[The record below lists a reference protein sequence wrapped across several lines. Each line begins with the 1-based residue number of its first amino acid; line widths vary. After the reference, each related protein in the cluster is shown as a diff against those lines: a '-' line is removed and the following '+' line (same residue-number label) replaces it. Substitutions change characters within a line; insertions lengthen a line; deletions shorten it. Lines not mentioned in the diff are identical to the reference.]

1 MQSRLASREDVT
13 MANPRH
19 ELGLR
24 AETAVSRWLEQSG
37 WRIIARRFRCS
48 LGGEVD
54 LIAIDPASVM
64 VAVEV
69 RARRSGRTG
78 IGSETIDGE
87 RLAHIGHSLATYA
100 ARADEPH
107 VGLRIDL
114 VILVPRAA
122 DGGWT
127 ARRMPDVGGW

>member
-1 MQSRLASREDVT
+1 

-19 ELGLR
+19 ELGVE
-24 AETAVSRWLEQSG
+24 AETAVGQWLEQSG
-37 WRIIARRFRCS
+37 WRIIARRFRSS

-69 RARRSGRTG
+69 RARRTGRTG

-87 RLAHIGHSLATYA
+87 RLGRIGRSLATYA
-100 ARADEPH
+100 ARANGRH

-114 VILVPRAA
+114 VLLVPRSAPA
-122 DGGWT
+122 GWS
-127 ARRMPDVGGW
+127 AKRIPNVGGW